1 LLLHDVLRNRLECE
15 GFLLMETALHIG
27 AGQSSPTTDA
37 GVIRD
42 HQGRPFIPGSSLK
55 GALRSA
61 VERRAEW
68 LGLTSCRLE
77 PGYPSCLSTNHLAA
91 ERWRSLP
98 LEERREEFDQEL
110 CDTCKLFGSTSFA
123 AKVHLDDLPVVES
136 LEEITSSLIEV
147 RDGVG
152 IDRDSGTAAEGVK
165 FDYEVVASL
174 TAFRFSL
181 TSENLE
187 SAQSALLSLGL
198 LEMMNGAV
206 PLGGKSTR
214 GLGRCRLSLQRLY
227 HVAFT
232 QGDALTLAT
241 QLLDHLRPP
250 KEREVGLKEDP
261 RAFLLKVV
269 QDYLEEKRG
278 A

>member
-1 LLLHDVLRNRLECE
+1 MFLHDVLRNRIECE

-27 AGQSSPTTDA
+27 TGQGSPTTDA
-37 GVIRD
+37 GVTRD

-77 PGYPSCLSTNHLAA
+77 PGYPSCLSTNRLAA
-91 ERWRSLP
+91 EQWRNLSLG
-98 LEERREEFDQEL
+98 ERRQNFDEEL

-123 AKVHLDDLPVVES
+123 AKVHMDDLPVVED
-136 LEEITSSLIEV
+136 LEEIAPSLIEV

-152 IDRDSGTAAEGVK
+152 IDRDSGTTAEGAK
-165 FDYEVVASL
+165 FDYEVVPSL
-174 TAFRFSL
+174 TAFRFYL
-181 TSENLE
+181 TAENLE
-187 SAQSALLSLGL
+187 PAQSALLGLGL

-250 KEREVGLKEDP
+250 QERKGGLKEDP